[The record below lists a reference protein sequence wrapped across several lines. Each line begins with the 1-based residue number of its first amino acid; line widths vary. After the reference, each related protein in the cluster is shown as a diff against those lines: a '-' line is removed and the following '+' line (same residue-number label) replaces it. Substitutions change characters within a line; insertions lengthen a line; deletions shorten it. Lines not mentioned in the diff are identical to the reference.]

1 MSKPGQYTAMI
12 SATAFDLPV
21 HREKVQEACLGEEVF
36 PLWMK
41 HLPPTD
47 AHGVQ
52 VSLEMVDKAD
62 IYIGIYAWRYGWVP
76 DFDNPDKIS
85 ITEMEFNRAVG
96 RKSEGKLKEIL
107 IFVVHDDH
115 PPARASDIEIGD
127 EAQRKLKAFKD
138 RASAGRVRGE
148 FVSAD
153 DLRAK
158 VTQALSALL
167 RSEMERNLPR
177 PVLHV
182 PPNSMPS
189 LPISVPTILS
199 AATMSCKP

>member
-1 MSKPGQYTAMI
+1 MSKPGKYTAMI

-85 ITEMEFNRAVG
+85 ITEMEFNRAVE

-127 EAQRKLKAFKD
+127 EAVIVD
-138 RASAGRVRGE
+138 ASEGSVAAQ
-148 FVSAD
+148 FLA
-153 DLRAK
+153 
-158 VTQALSALL
+158 
-167 RSEMERNLPR
+167 
-177 PVLHV
+177 PVGDT
-182 PPNSMPS
+182 PQD
-189 LPISVPTILS
+189 IE
-199 AATMSCKP
+199 AANDNPEDAR